1 MYLSIHTFNKYLL
14 ILYCVLDALL
24 DAGIQTLKD
33 TILIF
38 QKCASY
44 RGYRLELAMLWE
56 QRGRSEEREV
66 REASWGRENLKQVT
80 KKRHDR
86 EETAP
91 SGRGNSMWKGVEV
104 QENLASS
111 SSHFLWLEEGH

>member
-24 DAGIQTLKD
+24 DAAVQTLKD

-44 RGYRLELAMLWE
+44 RGYRLELAML
-56 QRGRSEEREV
+56 
-66 REASWGRENLKQVT
+66 
-80 KKRHDR
+80 
-86 EETAP
+86 
-91 SGRGNSMWKGVEV
+91 
-104 QENLASS
+104 
-111 SSHFLWLEEGH
+111 